1 MVTTR
6 SKKIKFD
13 DEPNQSG
20 EYYTAEDEEEVGEE
34 EEEEVS
40 DSDSD
45 SDSDDAP
52 EEESTATT
60 KTAILQQQA
69 KQHQIK
75 QDQKKLEKE
84 KRRQLDMRNKQQQD
98 LKKQNNPLPEYLP
111 TDLLGEVDE
120 EEEDITLKKVDSFE
134 QMKKSSVLKIKKQ
147 LDKLKDTRITKG
159 PVQVQIYKV
168 NKHKTVPK
176 AESKIINTRDQWLQR
191 KSVRRK

>member
-20 EYYTAEDEEEVGEE
+20 EYFTAEDEGSGHSEE
-34 EEEEVS
+34 EESEEE
-40 DSDSD
+40 SD

-60 KTAILQQQA
+60 KKAILQQQA
-69 KQHQIK
+69 KQQQIK
-75 QDQKKLEKE
+75 QEQKKLEKE
-84 KRRQLDMRNKQQQD
+84 KRRQLDHHNKQQQD
-98 LKKQNNPLPEYLP
+98 VKKQNNPLPDYLP
-111 TDLLGEVDE
+111 EDLLNDDDESEVDE
-120 EEEDITLKKVDSFE
+120 PRAIVNNDAQIKKAN
-134 QMKKSSVLKIKKQ
+134 VLNIKKQ
-147 LDKLKDTRITKG
+147 LDKLKEKLVTKG
-159 PVQVQIYKV
+159 PVQVQVYKV

-176 AESKIINTRDQWLQR
+176 SEAKIVTTRDQWLQR